1 MLFREHRGTL
11 ADSMATAIP
20 LASDKQS
27 LVKYINGLNLFLDN
41 RNIGEEE
48 IIIES
53 YGFDERINWDTYIV
67 RINGYG
73 VVGFTNMSPV

>member
-20 LASDKQS
+20 LANDKQS
-27 LVKYINGLNLFLDN
+27 LVKYVNGLNLFLDN
-41 RNIGEEE
+41 RKIEEEE
-48 IIIES
+48 IIVEE
-53 YGFDERINWDTYIV
+53 YGFDDRINWNTHIV

-73 VVGFTNMSPV
+73 VVGFTNAKPS